1 MILRRWLASVRTR
14 RRGASAD
21 HELDDELRTHLEMA
35 VDENLARGMSEREAA
50 RAAHRDLGVV
60 SAVREAHHQA
70 DSLYWLDTLL
80 QDVRYGVRILRRSP
94 RFTVAVVLVLGIG
107 VAMTTTVFAIVD
119 SLLLNAV
126 PFAEPHRLVELNRW
140 GPSGGGPS
148 QPVAMVENW
157 RNEVALFERVET
169 YGRVEG
175 VFTGGGEPETLPGA
189 RVSPGM
195 FPLLGIAPEVGRA
208 FAPDEAASPVAVVSH
223 AAWQTRFGGDA
234 GIVGR
239 PLRLGDRVLTIVG
252 VMPAS
257 FRFPDA
263 DTTFWEPFEAGRPG
277 PDGIGQP
284 FVSVIARLAPNVS
297 FELADARAAA
307 LAPQW
312 NPRWASTGITTRLR
326 SLNQLAGLGVD
337 ARIGWIQQRRGA
349 LFLLFGAVACVLLIA
364 CANAANLFLS
374 RALSRSREFAIRAAA
389 GATRPRLCR
398 QLLTESVVVS
408 ALAGVVGLVL
418 AAWLVGVAAAAVPPD
433 LARRLL
439 NPIDV
444 DARVAAWAV
453 LAALLAGLAA
463 TLPPALRTVGRD
475 LVRPS
480 QGRGPDAPGGHGRL
494 RGGLVAVQNALA
506 VVLLVGAFLMGR
518 SLWTLLDVDVGWTAE
533 NAVALEPRL
542 SGPGYQGPDARSRFL
557 AELADLTA
565 SAPGVEA
572 AAPADQVPL
581 PVVRAA
587 NTFDEHAGTDGVR
600 RLAQPIAQIGHV
612 ARRPQ
617 HDHVGLV
624 QVELGRLE
632 RQEDLREVLAP
643 IVERAPMP
651 QVGDDAQDGPGL
663 LAVGGGG
670 RDPPSNRGPVRE
682 QRARRRLVDHRSS
695 KSGRV
700 VRVRRQAPCSQRDL
714 DRLEIARQRAEHAGE
729 DSLAAA
735 AKARESGSVTE
746 REVVHEPHR
755 GHPRRGPQALD
766 EGRVV
771 GLVRGG
777 VPVEGQH
784 LHRDQPVRIEPEVD
798 GGETGVAAQHQ
809 AGGGDQYHGE
819 GHLGG
824 DEGLAAAP
832 RQRRAGLAPPA
843 REGGPDPHPR
853 QTHRRREP
861 EEQHRRHEQ
870 RHGGSEHPE
879 VERDRRV
886 GRQRHRDVRD
896 DGVEGQ
902 PRQEDAAPAP
912 G

>member
-1 MILRRWLASVRTR
+1 MIFRRWLASLR
-14 RRGASAD
+14 RRLRGAAAER
-21 HELDDELRTHLEMA
+21 ELDDELTTHLEMA
-35 VDENLARGMSEREAA
+35 VEENLARGMNEREAA

-80 QDVRYGVRILRRSP
+80 QDLRYGVRILRRSP
-94 RFTVAVVLVLGIG
+94 RFTVAVVLVLGLG

-126 PFAEPHRLVELNRW
+126 PFAEPHRLVELNQW

-157 RNEVALFERVET
+157 RNEGTLFERVET

-208 FAPDEAASPVAVVSH
+208 FARDEAASPVAVVSH

-263 DTTFWEPFEAGRPG
+263 DTTFWEPFEAGRGGPG
-277 PDGIGQP
+277 GIGLP
-284 FVSVIARLAPNVS
+284 FVSVLARLAPNVS

-374 RALSRSREFAIRAAA
+374 RALSRTREFAIRAAA

-439 NPIDV
+439 NPINV
-444 DARVAAWAV
+444 DARVAAWAL

-475 LVRPS
+475 LVRPT
-480 QGRGPDAPGGHGRL
+480 QGRGSDAPGGHGRL

-506 VVLLVGAFLMGR
+506 VVLLVGALLMGR
-518 SLWTLLDVDVGWTAE
+518 SLWTLFDVDVGWTAE

-565 SAPGVEA
+565 AAPGVET
-572 AAPADQVPL
+572 AAPADQVPFLPSMLSFGVLETDGASLPSTPVTINHVTDRYFPAAEIPIVRGRGFAAVAPGEDSAIISRDLADRLWPRGAAVGQRLRMPGLSGLKDGDWLTVVGVADPVHTQGFDLDRADPYEIYRPWAYRGMSPMPGFVLVRTAAGGDPIDLLKQQVWRLDPEL
-581 PVVRAA
+581 PVTVHAMDDVVGAA
-587 NTFDEHAGTDGVR
+587 
-600 RLAQPIAQIGHV
+600 LAEP
-612 ARRPQ
+612 RFYTT
-617 HDHVGLV
+617 L
-624 QVELGRLE
+624 
-632 RQEDLREVLAP
+632 LA
-643 IVERAPMP
+643 AF
-651 QVGDDAQDGPGL
+651 AL
-663 LAVGGGG
+663 LAVLLAGAGLYAVVAYETSARTQEIGVRVALGATRAAVIRHVLG
-670 RDPPSNRGPVRE
+670 RSLVHSAAGAVLGLLGAVALTRLLAPLLYETEPTDPPTF
-682 QRARRRLVDHRSS
+682 
-695 KSGRV
+695 
-700 VRVRRQAPCSQRDL
+700 
-714 DRLEIARQRAEHAGE
+714 
-729 DSLAAA
+729 AAA
-735 AKARESGSVTE
+735 AVFLLAS
-746 REVVHEPHR
+746 
-755 GHPRRGPQALD
+755 A
-766 EGRVV
+766 
-771 GLVRGG
+771 
-777 VPVEGQH
+777 
-784 LHRDQPVRIEPEVD
+784 
-798 GGETGVAAQHQ
+798 VAGAWLP
-809 AGGGDQYHGE
+809 A
-819 GHLGG
+819 
-824 DEGLAAAP
+824 
-832 RQRRAGLAPPA
+832 RRAA
-843 REGGPDPHPR
+843 RTDPM
-853 QTHRRREP
+853 
-861 EEQHRRHEQ
+861 
-870 RHGGSEHPE
+870 
-879 VERDRRV
+879 
-886 GRQRHRDVRD
+886 
-896 DGVEGQ
+896 
-902 PRQEDAAPAP
+902 AALRAE
-912 G
+912 